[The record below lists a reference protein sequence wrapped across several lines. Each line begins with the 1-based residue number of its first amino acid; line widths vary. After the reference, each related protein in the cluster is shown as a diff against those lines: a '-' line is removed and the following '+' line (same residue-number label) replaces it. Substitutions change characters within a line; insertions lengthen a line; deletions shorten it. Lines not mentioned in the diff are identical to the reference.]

1 MLSELDID
9 FSYKKHLYDEGI
21 FAIMS
26 LLKKCSAQ
34 KNADMKLVD
43 SEEWDRVRFVES
55 AVKPPV
61 LFP

>member
-1 MLSELDID
+1 
-9 FSYKKHLYDEGI
+9 
-21 FAIMS
+21 MS
-26 LLKKCSAQ
+26 LLTKGSVQ

-43 SEEWDRVRFVES
+43 SEEWDRVGFVES